1 MKNFMYGLT
10 DVTRT
15 TFVGCTRKVFSRVNP
30 GELARPNGGNPLQP
44 QP

>member
-15 TFVGCTRKVFSRVNP
+15 TFVGCTHKVFCRVIP
-30 GELARPNGGNPLQP
+30 GDFEH
-44 QP
+44 